1 MSELEPELLSPLI
14 RINGYNVWAW
24 TIHISDQQNFIR
36 TMALWHG
43 LILNLP
49 AHALA
54 VAVVPG
60 DEGVADAGAGRRL
73 GVAVVLLAHL
83 PAGPSLVPRG

>member
-1 MSELEPELLSPLI
+1 MDI
-14 RINGYNVWAW
+14 IFG
-24 TIHISDQQNFIR
+24 TIHISHQQNCIR
-36 TMALWHG
+36 TVALWHG
-43 LILNLP
+43 LALQLP

-54 VAVVPG
+54 VAVVAR

>member
-1 MSELEPELLSPLI
+1 MNI
-14 RINGYNVWAW
+14 YKNIYINKAYQKPQGSIYQS
-24 TIHISDQQNFIR
+24 HQQNCIWI
-36 TMALWHG
+36 TALWHG
-43 LILNLP
+43 LALQLP

-54 VAVVPG
+54 VAIVAR
-60 DEGVADAGAGRRL
+60 DEGIADAGAGRRL

>member
-1 MSELEPELLSPLI
+1 MSILATWERQFISPQHFSDLI
-14 RINGYNVWAW
+14 L
-24 TIHISDQQNFIR
+24 F
-36 TMALWHG
+36 
-43 LILNLP
+43 LNLP

-54 VAVVPG
+54 VAVVTG